1 MAAVASPS
9 LLKEVIRLG
18 KLRLST
24 SVVFSSLVGYLLGYQ
39 SFDWLILLLLIVGGI
54 CVVAA
59 SNAFNQIY
67 EKEQD
72 ALMNRT
78 KNRPIPSGTLTLTQA
93 YTAAF
98 ILLTIGLLCL
108 YFINSLTAIFGAI
121 SVVLYALVY
130 TPMKAKTPLAVF
142 VGAIPGAIPYMLGW
156 VAARN
161 DFDIETGTLFAQQ
174 FFWQFPHFWAIAWFS
189 FDDYGRAGYNL
200 LPSLAKNRSSQIYII
215 TYTIWMIIAG
225 ILPVFHITGELT
237 LSYLGA
243 AGVLALGL
251 WVLSNA
257 IKLLKSGSDE
267 VARKLMFSSIGYLTG
282 MQIIYVIDRYI

>member
-1 MAAVASPS
+1 MTAVASPS

-24 SVVFSSLVGYLLGYQ
+24 SVVFSSRVGYLLGYQ

>member
-1 MAAVASPS
+1 MTAVAPPS

-93 YTAAF
+93 YTSAF

>member
-1 MAAVASPS
+1 MTAVASPS

-251 WVLSNA
+251 WVLSYA

-267 VARKLMFSSIGYLTG
+267 VARKLMCSSIGYLTG

>member
-1 MAAVASPS
+1 MTAVAPPS

-93 YTAAF
+93 YTSAF

-251 WVLSNA
+251 WVLSYA

>member
-1 MAAVASPS
+1 MTAVASSS

-174 FFWQFPHFWAIAWFS
+174 FFWRFPHFWAIAWFS

-251 WVLSNA
+251 WVLSYA

>member
-1 MAAVASPS
+1 MTAVASPS

-108 YFINSLTAIFGAI
+108 YFINSRTAIFGAI

>member
-1 MAAVASPS
+1 MTAVAPPS

-225 ILPVFHITGELT
+225 ILLVFHMTGELT

>member
-1 MAAVASPS
+1 MTAVAPPS

-108 YFINSLTAIFGAI
+108 YFINSRTAIFGAI

>member
-1 MAAVASPS
+1 MTAVAPSS

-251 WVLSNA
+251 WVLSYA

>member
-1 MAAVASPS
+1 MSAVASPS

>member
-1 MAAVASPS
+1 MTAVASSS

-98 ILLTIGLLCL
+98 ILLTVGLLCL
-108 YFINSLTAIFGAI
+108 YFINSLTAIFGAL

-267 VARKLMFSSIGYLTG
+267 VARKLMLSSIGYLTG

>member
-1 MAAVASPS
+1 VTAVAPPS

-39 SFDWLILLLLIVGGI
+39 SFDWLILLLLLVGGI

>member
-1 MAAVASPS
+1 MTAVASSS

-108 YFINSLTAIFGAI
+108 YFINSRTAIFGAI

>member
-1 MAAVASPS
+1 MTAVASPS

-93 YTAAF
+93 YSAAF